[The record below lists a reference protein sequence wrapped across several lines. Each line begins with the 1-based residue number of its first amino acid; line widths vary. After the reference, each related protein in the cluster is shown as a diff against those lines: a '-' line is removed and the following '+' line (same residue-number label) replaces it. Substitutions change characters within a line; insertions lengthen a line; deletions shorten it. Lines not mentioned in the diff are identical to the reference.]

1 MEVRMESP
9 SEMGSRKG
17 KGKRKKSRRPAGPAA
32 PAPDSAAQK
41 AAEDLCG
48 REQEWLERL
57 AASPAS
63 FAEVEREVH
72 DQARQHA
79 DRFVAGLL
87 AKASE
92 RPEMARHVEESL
104 SAAEAPLRP
113 VEKKDGP

>member
-1 MEVRMESP
+1 MEVRLESV
-9 SEMGSRKG
+9 SEMGSR
-17 KGKRKKSRRPAGPAA
+17 KGKRKKSRRPAGPMA
-32 PAPDSAAQK
+32 PAPSRAAQD

-57 AASPAS
+57 AASPAT

-72 DQARQHA
+72 DRARRHA

-87 AKASE
+87 ARAGE
-92 RPEMARHVEESL
+92 RPEMTQHVEETL

-113 VEKKDGP
+113 VEKKDVP